1 MSHSETLAS
10 DFGRLFLRLHRLL
23 DRRMARS
30 GASLAR
36 TKVLML
42 VEREG
47 PVRATDIAELFGL
60 APRTVT
66 DSLDALE
73 RAGLLRREPDPADR
87 RVKRISITEEGRRA
101 IAATEP
107 LRLKLVDS
115 IFGVLSDAERA
126 QLARIVA
133 KLAAAVDAADG
144 EDGAAESLCRQS
156 HK

>member
-1 MSHSETLAS
+1 MSDLDALAS

-42 VEREG
+42 LDREG
-47 PVRATDIAELFGL
+47 PLRATDIAELFGL

-66 DSLDALE
+66 ESLDALE

-87 RVKRISITEEGRRA
+87 RVKRISITGEGRQA
-101 IAATEP
+101 VAATEP

-115 IFGVLSDAERA
+115 IFGALAEGERA
-126 QLARIVA
+126 QLAHIVA
-133 KLAAAVDAADG
+133 SLSAAV
-144 EDGAAESLCRQS
+144 EAEEAREGTEPLCPNPRL
-156 HK
+156 

>member
-1 MSHSETLAS
+1 MSDLDALAA

-23 DRRMARS
+23 DRRMAQN

-47 PVRATDIAELFGL
+47 PVRAADIAELFGL

-66 DSLDALE
+66 ESVVSLE

-87 RVKRISITEEGRRA
+87 RVKRISITDEGRRA

-115 IFGVLSDAERA
+115 IFGALGGEERTE
-126 QLARIVA
+126 LARIVS
-133 KLAAAVDAADG
+133 KL
-144 EDGAAESLCRQS
+144 
-156 HK
+156 